1 MSISKKVIVSLVVIG
16 SVTQLLSLQS
26 IQAQEANE
34 PNVTNITANM
44 PRNGWVEM
52 DDNGKVVD
60 TNLYDEM
67 DDDTAI
73 DSGYSGFR
81 TAINYP
87 FGRWVYYVD
96 TFPFAPWARLVT
108 QILTIID
115 SIIVLQLVLTTDFG
129 IQHTLMQT
137 STVMP
142 RLKDLAMAQHTPS
155 TIGKIFRLNF
165 FKKATSHLLLVAL
178 LFF

>member
-1 MSISKKVIVSLVVIG
+1 MSISKKIIVSLVVIG

-96 TFPFAPWARLVT
+96 TFPFAPWGRKISHSNFNHYRFYHRSTAGVENG
-108 QILTIID
+108 
-115 SIIVLQLVLTTDFG
+115 FW
-129 IQHTLMQT
+129 HTAYADANIY
-137 STVMP
+137 SY
-142 RLKDLAMAQHTPS
+142 AQAEGPS
-155 TIGKIFRLNF
+155 DGTAYAFYNW
-165 FKKATSHLLLVAL
+165 
-178 LFF
+178 